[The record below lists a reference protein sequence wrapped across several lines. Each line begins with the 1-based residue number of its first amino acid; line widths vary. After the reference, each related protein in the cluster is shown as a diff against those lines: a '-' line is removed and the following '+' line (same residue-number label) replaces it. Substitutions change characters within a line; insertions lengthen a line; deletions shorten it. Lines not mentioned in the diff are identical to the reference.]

1 MPGLPLPIPNEET
14 RPFWESCKAG
24 ELRVQRC
31 LACGKLRYPPRPG
44 CSECGSLEFDWQR
57 LSGRG
62 RIHTYA
68 VSRQAVHPALEGLI
82 PHTAVI
88 VELEEGV
95 LMTSNLVDRAEEVEI
110 GRPVEVV
117 FEPVSEE
124 ISLPRF
130 RFV

>member
-1 MPGLPLPIPNEET
+1 MPGLPLPVPNEET
-14 RPFWESCKAG
+14 RPFWEYCKAG

-31 LACGKLRYPPRPG
+31 LTCAKLRHPPRPG
-44 CSECGSLEFDWQR
+44 CPVCGSLEFEWQR

-62 RIHTYA
+62 RVYTYA

-82 PHTAVI
+82 PHTTIV

-95 LMTSNLVDRAEEVEI
+95 LMTSNLVDRADEVEI
-110 GRPVEVV
+110 GQPVEVV
-117 FEPVSEE
+117 FEPVSED
-124 ISLPRF
+124 ISLPKF